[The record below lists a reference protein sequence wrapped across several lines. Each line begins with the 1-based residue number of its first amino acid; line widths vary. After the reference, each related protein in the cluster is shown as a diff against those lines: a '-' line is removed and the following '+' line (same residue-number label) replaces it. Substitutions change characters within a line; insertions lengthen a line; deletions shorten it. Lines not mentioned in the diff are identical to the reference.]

1 MSEDDMFAAWEQQL
15 AGDFDDIDVTT
26 IPTMDFATVIS
37 HIRWIGN
44 ELQQLGELKHV
55 KTERGLE
62 LQQLWARLKTRE
74 RDIVAELG
82 EDF

>member
-1 MSEDDMFAAWEQQL
+1 
-15 AGDFDDIDVTT
+15 
-26 IPTMDFATVIS
+26 MDFATVIS

>member
-44 ELQQLGELKHV
+44 ELQKLGELKHV